1 MGFYFSD
8 EKDLIGV
15 RSVLDIRYIQIL
27 RRCLQTLSAWPGKE
41 VGESESKYNYIGK
54 IYIFLIN
61 LICLPPGVL
70 YIKKYFGVI
79 DFLELG
85 HTYVTV
91 FINITSLIRLLL
103 IFMKSY
109 KNLVGDFIKKIH
121 LFNHKHLSE
130 YAMSTYIKVHK
141 VSHFFTMYLNTM
153 VFIGIILFNATPI
166 YKNISSG
173 AFSNYKTGNVT
184 FEHSVYF
191 ELPFDYK
198 HNIKGYLVIFFFD
211 WYMSF
216 VCSSCFSNF
225 DLLMSLMIF
234 HICGHLLILI
244 DNLKKF
250 RRPSMKIMVD
260 NIEYE
265 WYSDEEMKLVSRDLR
280 NIILHHN
287 LIVEFIDRMS
297 QTFGPVLYLYYM
309 FHIIN
314 GCVLLLECSQ
324 MSAEALARYG
334 TLTFVVFQQ
343 LIQISIVFE
352 LLGISSDKLIDAVYS
367 VPWECMDKPNR
378 QKVYIILIKSQR
390 SLAIK
395 AVDMVDVGV
404 QTMALIIRTSL
415 SYFIM
420 LRTFAKDDIL

>member
-1 MGFYFSD
+1 MGFFFSD

-15 RSVLDIRYIQIL
+15 RNVLDIRYIKIL
-27 RRCLQTLSAWPGKE
+27 RSCLKTLSAWPSKE
-41 VGESESKYNYIGK
+41 VGEKESKYDFIGK
-54 IYIFLIN
+54 IFIFLIN
-61 LICLPPGVL
+61 LICLPPGLL
-70 YIKKYFGVI
+70 YIKKHFGVI

-121 LFNHKHLSE
+121 LFNHKHHSE

-153 VFIGIILFNATPI
+153 VFIGIILFNVTPI

-173 AFSNYKTGNVT
+173 AFNNYKTENVT

-234 HICGHLLILI
+234 HVCGHLMILI
-244 DNLKKF
+244 DKLKKF
-250 RRPSMKIMVD
+250 RRPSRKLLVN

-265 WYSDEEMKLVSRDLR
+265 WYSDAEMKLVSHDLR

-287 LIVEFIDRMS
+287 LIAEFIKKMS
-297 QTFGPVLYLYYM
+297 QTFGPILYLYYM

-352 LLGISSDKLIDAVYS
+352 LLGISNDKLIDAVYS
-367 VPWECMDKPNR
+367 VPWECMDKSNR
-378 QKVYIILIKSQR
+378 QKVYIILMKTQR
-390 SLAIK
+390 TLAIK

-420 LRTFAKDDIL
+420 LRTFSREDTL

>member
-1 MGFYFSD
+1 MR
-8 EKDLIGV
+8 GV
-15 RSVLDIRYIQIL
+15 QRVLDIRYMKIL
-27 RRCLQTLSAWPGKE
+27 RRCLKTLSAWPSKE
-41 VGESESKYNYIGK
+41 VGEKGSKYDYIAK
-54 IYIFLIN
+54 WYIIILN
-61 LICLPPGVL
+61 LICLPPGLL
-70 YIKKYFGVI
+70 YIKKHFGVI

-91 FINITSLIRLLL
+91 FINITSLFRLLL

-109 KNLVGDFIKKIH
+109 NDLVGDFINKIH
-121 LFNHKHLSE
+121 LFNHRHRSKF
-130 YAMSTYIKVHK
+130 AMLTHIKVHK
-141 VSHFFTMYLNTM
+141 ASQFFTMYLNTM
-153 VFIGIILFNATPI
+153 VLIGILLFNITPI

-173 AFSNYKTGNVT
+173 AFANYKTENVS

-198 HNIKGYLVIFFFD
+198 HNIKGYLVIFIFD

-225 DLLMSLMIF
+225 DLLMSLMVF

-244 DNLKKF
+244 DSLKNF
-250 RRPSMKIMVD
+250 RKPTKIVVN

-265 WYSDEEMKLVSRDLR
+265 WYSEEEMKLVSRDLR
-280 NIILHHN
+280 NITIHHN
-287 LIVEFIDRMS
+287 LIVEFIEKVS
-297 QTFGPVLYLYYM
+297 KTFGPILYLYYM

-352 LLGISSDKLIDAVYS
+352 LLGISSDKLMNAVYS
-367 VPWECMDKPNR
+367 VPWESMDNPNR
-378 QKVYIILIKSQR
+378 KKVYIILMRSQR

-420 LRTFAKDDIL
+420 LRTFA